1 MQQRLHC
8 TGIIYQLKQDRMCN
22 CNTVTRDAI
31 TIAIWSGLRPDTHI
45 SAYVLNVVSGSLP
58 LPRPLAHYV
67 RSLGLRRAG
76 DLSIL

>member
-31 TIAIWSGLRPDTHI
+31 TITPIRLRPDTLL
-45 SAYVLNVVSGSLP
+45 V
-58 LPRPLAHYV
+58 
-67 RSLGLRRAG
+67 
-76 DLSIL
+76 

>member
-31 TIAIWSGLRPDTHI
+31 TITPIRAAPRHPASLIQFYLS
-45 SAYVLNVVSGSLP
+45 SVSG
-58 LPRPLAHYV
+58 
-67 RSLGLRRAG
+67 GTF
-76 DLSIL
+76 